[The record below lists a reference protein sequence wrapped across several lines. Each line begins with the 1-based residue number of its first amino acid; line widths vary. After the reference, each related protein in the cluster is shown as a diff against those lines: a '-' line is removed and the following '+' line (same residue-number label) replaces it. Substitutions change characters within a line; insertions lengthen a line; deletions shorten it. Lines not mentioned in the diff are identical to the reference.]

1 MKTLLDVYQN
11 LKEEYTFDFVLEFL
25 QIITINSFNL
35 LEFIPSD
42 SI

>member
-11 LKEEYTFDFVLEFL
+11 LKEYTFDFVLEFL

-35 LEFIPSD
+35 LEFIPSE

>member
-1 MKTLLDVYQN
+1 MKTLLDAYQN

>member
-35 LEFIPSD
+35 LEFIPSE